1 MKLNDEV
8 CAAPAPS
15 TELRIFTI
23 GVPTEDPVPE
33 TRRVSEV
40 EQEVKPPSI
49 PTEETMDCRKLA
61 RFAVPSALGLFLF
74 LSPVYSGAG
83 WTIPIAV
90 IQASIQSFMGSSL
103 LLCLVGLC
111 VFTALAS
118 MAYSWFG
125 FSWLPKSKLL
135 IQIFKTTPFWTVL
148 RILGAVFGVMFYMES
163 GPALIIG
170 PTTGVAAFVEIGQ
183 PMLTIF
189 VISCVFLPLLTN
201 YGAMEFIGTLVRPV
215 FIRLFRLPG
224 RAAIDAIAS
233 FVAAASVGILITIE
247 QYRNGSYNAR
257 EAAAV
262 ATNFSV
268 ISVPFAVIIAGAAN
282 IGHVFF
288 PWYISVAVAC
298 VIVATIAPRIPP
310 LSRKPNTYFHEAQPA
325 PEEDRPT
332 GISLPRLALEKA
344 VKKAER
350 APGFDGYVASAL
362 RSMAE
367 AVFGVIG
374 ASMGMVVLVMIVGR
388 HTPIFGWL
396 TIPLVPLLEMMGMGG
411 ADVAAPGILVGFL
424 DQFVPALIATDIDA
438 ELTRFV
444 LAGLSVAQL
453 IFMSEVGI
461 LLLRSILPLTFLD
474 LLLIFLIRTAILVP
488 VFVVAGN
495 IVL

>member
-1 MKLNDEV
+1 M
-8 CAAPAPS
+8 
-15 TELRIFTI
+15 
-23 GVPTEDPVPE
+23 
-33 TRRVSEV
+33 SEM
-40 EQEVKPPSI
+40 EQEVKSLST
-49 PTEETMDCRKLA
+49 PTREALDFRKVA

-74 LSPVYSGAG
+74 LSPVYSRG

-90 IQASIQSFMGSSL
+90 IQARVQSLMGVSL
-103 LLCLVGLC
+103 LLILVSLC

-118 MAYSWFG
+118 MAYSWFD

-135 IQIFKTTPFWTVL
+135 GQIFKTTPFWMVL

-163 GPALIIG
+163 GPDLIIG
-170 PTTGVAAFVEIGQ
+170 PRTGTAAYVEIGQ

-224 RAAIDAIAS
+224 RAAIDAAAS
-233 FVAAASVGILITIE
+233 FVAAASVGLLITIE

-282 IGHVFF
+282 IDHLFF

-298 VIVATIAPRIPP
+298 VIAAAITPRLPP
-310 LSRKPNTYFHEAQPA
+310 LSRKPDTYFHEAQPA
-325 PEEDRPT
+325 PEEDRST
-332 GISLPRLALEKA
+332 GISLPRLALQKA
-344 VKKAER
+344 VQRAEG
-350 APGFDGYVASAL
+350 APGIHGYVASSL
-362 RSMAE
+362 RSMAD

-374 ASMGMVVLVMIVGR
+374 ASMGMVVLVMILGR
-388 HTPIFGWL
+388 HTPVFAWL
-396 TIPLVPLLEMMGMGG
+396 TIPLVPVLEMMGLGG

-453 IFMSEVGI
+453 IYMSEVGI
-461 LLLRSILPLTFLD
+461 LLLRSILPLTFRD
-474 LLLIFLIRTAILVP
+474 LVLIFLLRTAILLP

-495 IVL
+495 IIL

>member
-1 MKLNDEV
+1 M
-8 CAAPAPS
+8 
-15 TELRIFTI
+15 
-23 GVPTEDPVPE
+23 
-33 TRRVSEV
+33 SEMD
-40 EQEVKPPSI
+40 QEVKSLST
-49 PTEETMDCRKLA
+49 PTREALDFRKVA

-74 LSPVYSGAG
+74 LSPVYSGG

-90 IQASIQSFMGSSL
+90 IQARVQSLMGVSL
-103 LLCLVGLC
+103 LLILVSLC

-118 MAYSWFG
+118 MAYSWFD

-135 IQIFKTTPFWTVL
+135 GQIFKTSPFWTVL

-163 GPALIIG
+163 GPDLIIG
-170 PTTGVAAFVEIGQ
+170 PRTGTAAYVEIGQ

-201 YGAMEFIGTLVRPV
+201 YGAMEFIGTLVRPL

-224 RAAIDAIAS
+224 RAAIDAAAS
-233 FVAAASVGILITIE
+233 FVAAASVGLLITIE

-282 IGHVFF
+282 IDHLFF

-298 VIVATIAPRIPP
+298 VIAAAITPRVPP
-310 LSRKPNTYFHEAQPA
+310 LSRKPDTYFHEAQPA
-325 PEEDRPT
+325 PEEDRSS
-332 GISLPRLALEKA
+332 GISLPRLALQKA
-344 VKKAER
+344 VQRAEG
-350 APGFDGYVASAL
+350 APGIHGYVASSL
-362 RSMAE
+362 RSMAD

-374 ASMGMVVLVMIVGR
+374 ASMGMVVLVMILGR
-388 HTPIFGWL
+388 HTPVFAWL
-396 TIPLVPLLEMMGMGG
+396 TIPLVPLLEVMGLGG

-453 IFMSEVGI
+453 IYMSEVGI
-461 LLLRSILPLTFLD
+461 LLLRSILPLTFRD
-474 LLLIFLIRTAILVP
+474 LVLIFLLRTAILLP

-495 IVL
+495 IIL